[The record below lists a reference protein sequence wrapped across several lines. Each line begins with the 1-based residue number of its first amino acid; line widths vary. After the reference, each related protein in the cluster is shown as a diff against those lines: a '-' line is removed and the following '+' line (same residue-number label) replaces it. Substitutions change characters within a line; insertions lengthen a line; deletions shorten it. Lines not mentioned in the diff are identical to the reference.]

1 MATDDQ
7 GGNPTELSGVT
18 YLGAPS
24 SGQTYSIRRSTG
36 KVLGPFDREL
46 IVQMIRGSKLAGDE
60 GVSVDRENWAPILSV
75 PDFAAA
81 FESSDS
87 SKSASTQL
95 GLKTV
100 GEETAPSAGPTR
112 IDSMSVPPA
121 FEESAADG
129 VAADTAF
136 GAPSG
141 NWAAIE
147 DPALTEESV
156 AEFQL
161 GQRDALSS
169 VAGIRRIS
177 GEGASVPDG
186 PQPAESELPMP
197 EGFTHFPHA
206 GTGPSF
212 PTPTAVP
219 QDQTTHESNPPLLG
233 FAGPTPSTAQGT
245 LEINT
250 PSGATREFE
259 GFKSTQGLEPPPSL
273 SGGGAWGDLP
283 QSAQGVS
290 DLPQVASNL
299 PQSAT
304 NLPQSATN
312 LPQSATDPP
321 GSTTDLPQSA
331 SAGSAQFGTMAMSG
345 LDVGAALGGGQAA
358 DPFGVAT
365 GDLPA
370 SARQS
375 GTSVLDTMAQT
386 DDIWAAPDAVVQQ
399 RAEAEPDPFSPSGG
413 FGTHA
418 MPAHGGT
425 TQGAPFLTEPISAQE
440 PWTDAG
446 RAAVPPEEPPAT
458 SDDFA
463 DFFPGGGGAAAP
475 DLGTEAEPLE
485 SLEPAAEAL
494 EEGDAAAEAAPK
506 KKKSKKAG
514 NWGLRIGL
522 MLVLLGVLAFV
533 ALGLKWLTGTP
544 ATNPTPPEIDNI
556 SSNVPDAP
564 IELPSF
570 DLLTDGSY
578 EGVIEF
584 VDDSR
589 QAVGDR
595 GDMEDRAY
603 FLIGSGLLFATHEE
617 HADLPT
623 EMTRVYDSLVG
634 GLEEATPLTDL
645 AIAAYLAS
653 TGSEDAPDALAS
665 ARSGEYAPLGN
676 LYSGLYE
683 IQTYRG
689 VEIVVEEEAPEVVE
703 DGSGEGSGEGAEG
716 DEAAAEGTD
725 GAEEDAED
733 EEEIAVE
740 DEEEAAPQA
749 VIVETSRELSADA
762 AGYFEAA
769 IRANEDLVPAH
780 FWRGWVALENG
791 DASTAQSHFENAL
804 SKNPEH
810 VASEIGVSR
819 SLLKQALLADADS
832 RIQRV
837 IDELEALS
845 SSMQRS
851 DTFVVAAEIAI
862 ARMQQEIAIES
873 LISAL
878 QANPENLHAMRLLG
892 EEYFAAQ
899 LFPDALEYFEGIED
913 VGDQAESRIG
923 LAQAQVGLEMF
934 DGARATLEAGMEQFP
949 RDGRF
954 PYWLGN
960 VYEAEAEF
968 DLARQYYRQAMQ
980 IEPSNVR
987 PLVQLALL
995 SERENIVADALDLL
1009 DQAEEANEDNAAMA
1023 NEIGEMYLRLN
1034 ETNRAV
1040 TAFRTSLDMDGS
1052 QPDAQINLTEYYL
1065 DSGQQARALEQLQI
1079 MIGSG
1084 VESPRV
1090 RYLNARALHGSGDFS
1105 RAIEELLV
1113 LQESDADNPD
1123 YLFLL
1128 GLVHFDDGNYAVA
1141 RQHFVRAYE
1150 ESPTL
1155 GEAQYY
1161 VGRCDIELGGY
1172 NEAIT
1177 SLTAAS
1183 RRSNSGEYHY
1193 WLGVAL
1199 EKADQRV
1206 QALQEFDQA
1215 IDDDVA
1221 WSLENPEVY
1230 SRRGRL
1236 YYERGAMRASYRDLR
1251 TVLTLRPE
1259 HVDAASTLGLVHS
1272 RERQYREA
1280 IQSFEFSLELNAEQ
1294 SWVHYESGLAY
1305 LRLEPPAREEAV
1317 VHFEAAR
1324 EAGYGLEDPE
1334 LFQKLAYVYRDLGR
1348 NEDAASA
1355 LELFLEHGSATYDER
1370 RETENE
1376 ILTLRGR

>member
-24 SGQTYSIRRSTG
+24 GGQTYSVRRASG
-36 KVLGPFDREL
+36 QILGPFDRDL
-46 IVQMIRGSKLAGDE
+46 IVQMIRGSKLTGDE
-60 GVSVDRENWAPILSV
+60 GVSTDRENWTPILSV

-81 FESSDS
+81 FAQKQSSAS
-87 SKSASTQL
+87 ESTQL

-100 GEETAPSAGPTR
+100 DGETSPSAGPMR
-112 IDSMSVPPA
+112 LDSLDAPPA
-121 FEESAADG
+121 FEDSVAG
-129 VAADTAF
+129 VTPEDTAF
-136 GAPSG
+136 GAPPG
-141 NWAAIE
+141 DWQTIQ
-147 DPALTEESV
+147 DPGLTEDSV

-161 GQRDALSS
+161 GQRDSLSS
-169 VAGIRRIS
+169 IAGVRRIS
-177 GEGASVPDG
+177 EAAEAAPS
-186 PQPAESELPMP
+186 PQRTESELPMP

-212 PTPTAVP
+212 PTPSTPP
-219 QDQTTHESNPPLLG
+219 QEQTTQESNPPLLG
-233 FAGPTPSTAQGT
+233 FADPTPSTAQGT
-245 LEINT
+245 LEM
-250 PSGATREFE
+250 GAPPNSTQEFE
-259 GFKSTQGLEPPPSL
+259 GFGGTQGLEPPPPPA
-273 SGGGAWGDLP
+273 GAPWGDLP

-290 DLPQVASNL
+290 DLPQSATNL

-312 LPQSATDPP
+312 LPQSATN
-321 GSTTDLPQSA
+321 LPQSA
-331 SAGSAQFGTMAMSG
+331 TSLPQSTTNLPQSTAGASQFGTMAMSG
-345 LDVGAALGGGQAA
+345 LDVTGSQTS

-365 GDLPA
+365 GNLPA
-370 SARQS
+370 SARGT

-386 DDIWAAPDAVVQQ
+386 DDIWAAPDAVVPDG
-399 RAEAEPDPFSPSGG
+399 EAADPFSPSGS
-413 FGTHA
+413 FGTQA
-418 MPAHGGT
+418 MPAHGST
-425 TQGAPFLTEPISAQE
+425 AQGKPNFATEPVRSQE
-440 PWTDAG
+440 PWADMGQPTM
-446 RAAVPPEEPPAT
+446 PPEDAAPP
-458 SDDFA
+458 SEDFA
-463 DFFPGGGGAAAP
+463 DFFPGGESGALP
-475 DLGTEAEPLE
+475 DLGAPAEPI
-485 SLEPAAEAL
+485 EPA
-494 EEGDAAAEAAPK
+494 GAAEAADAPAEPVRKK
-506 KKKSKKAG
+506 KKKSG

-544 ATNPTPPEIDNI
+544 PENPTPPEIDNI
-556 SSNVPDAP
+556 SSNVPAAP

-570 DLLTDGSY
+570 DLLADGSY
-578 EGVIEF
+578 DGVIEF

-595 GDMEDRAY
+595 GDIGDRAY
-603 FLIGSGLLFATHEE
+603 FLIGSGILFASHAEHE
-617 HADLPT
+617 DLT
-623 EMTRVYDSLVG
+623 AEMTRVYDSLMG
-634 GLEEATPLTDL
+634 AIEEPTDLTDL
-645 AIAAYLAS
+645 AVAAYLATTAS
-653 TGSEDAPDALAS
+653 DEAPGALAA
-665 ARSGEYAPLGN
+665 ARSGEHAALGN
-676 LYSGLYE
+676 FFSGIYE
-683 IQTYRG
+683 VQRYRG
-689 VEIVVEEEAPEVVE
+689 VEVEVEVEDEPEAAAEEGSA
-703 DGSGEGSGEGAEG
+703 DGSGEGAD
-716 DEAAAEGTD
+716 DEAAEATEEEEV
-725 GAEEDAED
+725 AEE
-733 EEEIAVE
+733 EEPTVE
-740 DEEEAAPQA
+740 DEEEAAPA
-749 VIVETSRELSADA
+749 PVIAEETRELSADA
-762 AGYFEAA
+762 GNYFEAA
-769 IRANEDLVPAH
+769 TRADDNFVPAH
-780 FWRGWVALENG
+780 YWHGWVALEQG
-791 DASTAQSHFENAL
+791 APDEAATRFEAAL
-804 SKNPEH
+804 AKNPEH
-810 VASEIGVSR
+810 VAAEIGVSR
-819 SLLKQALLADADS
+819 SLLQQARLADADA

-851 DTFVVAAEIAI
+851 DTFVVAAEIAM

-878 QANPENLHAMRLLG
+878 QANPENLLAMRLLG
-892 EEYFAAQ
+892 EEYYTAQ

-913 VGDQAESRIG
+913 LGVQAESSIG
-923 LAQAQVGLEMF
+923 LAQAQLGLEMY
-934 DGARATLEAGMEQFP
+934 DAARGTLEEGMEQFP

-995 SERENIVADALDLL
+995 AERENIATDALDLL
-1009 DQAEEANEDNAAMA
+1009 NQAEEANEDNAAMA

-1040 TAFRTSLDMDGS
+1040 TAFRTSLEIDGS
-1052 QPDAQINLTEYYL
+1052 QPDARINLTEYYL

-1090 RYLNARALHGSGDFS
+1090 RYLSARALHGSGDYS

-1113 LQESDADNPD
+1113 LQEADADNPD

-1128 GLVHFDDGNYAVA
+1128 GLVHFDDENYTAA
-1141 RQHFVRAYE
+1141 RQHFVRAFE
-1150 ESPTL
+1150 EEPTL

-1177 SLTAAS
+1177 SLTAAA
-1183 RRSNSGEYHY
+1183 RRSNAGEYHY

-1199 EKADQRV
+1199 EKADQGV

-1236 YYERGAMRASYRDLR
+1236 YYERGAMRAAYRDLR

-1259 HVDAASTLGLVHS
+1259 HVEAAFAIGRVHY
-1272 RERQYREA
+1272 RERDYADA
-1280 IQSFEFSLELNAEQ
+1280 IESFEFSLSLDPAQPAVN
-1294 SWVHYESGLAY
+1294 YEAALAY
-1305 LRLEPPAREEAV
+1305 LRLEPPAREQAV
-1317 VHFEAAR
+1317 AHFEQAR
-1324 EAGYGLEDPE
+1324 EAGYGTVDPE
-1334 LFQKLAYVYRDLGR
+1334 LFQKLGYTYRDMGDR
-1348 NEDAASA
+1348 AKAADA
-1355 LELFLEHGSATYDER
+1355 LEAFIEHSPNLPYDER
-1370 RETENE
+1370 REMENE
-1376 ILTLRGR
+1376 IQTLRGR